1 MSEEKDKEEF
11 SFMKEK
17 IKAKPINKKKL
28 LLKVAGTMVLAVLF
42 GVVASFTFVITSPIA
57 EKKYGEKEEIPSVTI
72 PRDDEAEQ
80 NPAPETTP
88 TPTPVPSNP
97 PAVIQ
102 QTVGIEVDDYR
113 KLYNKLY
120 EVAVG
125 LDKSL
130 VTVTAVSN
138 NVDWFNIPYTN
149 QGKGSGIIVA
159 ENGIEYMILTDERV
173 LEGAEQIMVTF
184 ADDAQVEATVKKIDH
199 NTEMAILS
207 VRMDTLEEDTRNAVE
222 VAVLG
227 NSFQVRKGTPVIA
240 VGSPLGYPDSM
251 SIGMVTSAGNQIATW
266 DANYT
271 LFTTDILGNT
281 EGSGVLINLDGDV
294 IGVITQ
300 ESNDNSSENVVT
312 AYSISELKSVIEH
325 LSNGLDLAYMGIKGT
340 PVTDEKA
347 EDDGMPQGIYIVETA
362 LDSPAMN
369 IGIQNGDILVK
380 LGTEEVRDMKDVQNV
395 LLNLSPNQLVT
406 AVVMRPGKDGYKEL
420 TYQVTLGVR
429 E

>member
-57 EKKYGEKEEIPSVTI
+57 EKKCGEKEESPSVTI

-80 NPAPETTP
+80 NPETEATP
-88 TPTPVPSNP
+88 APTPVPSNP

-130 VTVTAVSN
+130 VTVTAVSS
-138 NVDWFNIPYTN
+138 NVDWFNVPYTN

-184 ADDAQVEATVKKIDH
+184 ENDTQVEATVKKIDH

-312 AYSISELKSVIEH
+312 AYSVSELKSVIEH

-347 EDDGMPQGIYIVETA
+347 EENGMPQGIYIVETA

-380 LGTEEVRDMKDVQNV
+380 LGTEEVKNMKDVQNV

>member
-28 LLKVAGTMVLAVLF
+28 LLKVAGTVVLAVLF

-138 NVDWFNIPYTN
+138 NVDWFNVPYTN

>member
-28 LLKVAGTMVLAVLF
+28 LLKVAGTVVLAVLF

>member
-57 EKKYGEKEEIPSVTI
+57 EKKCGEKEEIPSVTI

-80 NPAPETTP
+80 NPETEATP
-88 TPTPVPSNP
+88 APTPVPSNP

-130 VTVTAVSN
+130 VTVTAVSS
-138 NVDWFNIPYTN
+138 NVDWFNVPYTN

-184 ADDAQVEATVKKIDH
+184 ENDTQVEATVKKIDH
-199 NTEMAILS
+199 NTEIAILS
-207 VRMDTLEEDTRNAVE
+207 VRMDTL
-222 VAVLG
+222 
-227 NSFQVRKGTPVIA
+227 
-240 VGSPLGYPDSM
+240 
-251 SIGMVTSAGNQIATW
+251 
-266 DANYT
+266 
-271 LFTTDILGNT
+271 
-281 EGSGVLINLDGDV
+281 
-294 IGVITQ
+294 
-300 ESNDNSSENVVT
+300 
-312 AYSISELKSVIEH
+312 
-325 LSNGLDLAYMGIKGT
+325 
-340 PVTDEKA
+340 
-347 EDDGMPQGIYIVETA
+347 
-362 LDSPAMN
+362 
-369 IGIQNGDILVK
+369 
-380 LGTEEVRDMKDVQNV
+380 
-395 LLNLSPNQLVT
+395 
-406 AVVMRPGKDGYKEL
+406 
-420 TYQVTLGVR
+420 
-429 E
+429 

>member
-28 LLKVAGTMVLAVLF
+28 LLKVAGTVVLAVLF

-72 PRDDEAEQ
+72 PRDDEAAQ
-80 NPAPETTP
+80 NPEPEA
-88 TPTPVPSNP
+88 TPTPVPAPSNP

-102 QTVGIEVDDYR
+102 QTVGIEVEDYR

-120 EVAVG
+120 EVAAG
-125 LDKSL
+125 LDKAL
-130 VTVTAVSN
+130 VTVTAVSS
-138 NVDWFNIPYTN
+138 NVDWFNVPYTN
-149 QGKGSGIIVA
+149 QGKGSGVIVA

-184 ADDAQVEATVKKIDH
+184 ANDTQVEATVKKIDH
-199 NTEMAILS
+199 NTEIAILS

-240 VGSPLGYPDSM
+240 IGSPLGYPDSM
-251 SIGMVTSAGNQIATW
+251 SIGMVTSAGNHIATW

-271 LFTTDILGNT
+271 MFTTDILGNAD
-281 EGSGVLINLDGDV
+281 GSGVLINLDGDV

-312 AYSISELKSVIEH
+312 AYSVSELKSVIEH

-347 EDDGMPQGIYIVETA
+347 EENGMPQGIYIVETA

-369 IGIQNGDILVK
+369 VGIQNGDILVK
-380 LGTEEVRDMKDVQNV
+380 LGTEEVKDMKDVQNV